1 MSAGSTPETRDRP
14 PAPTGAEQLGRME
27 LSSLLQP
34 NAVKVFGQMT
44 SKKRLFQDLAEI
56 AQAAYGLNASD
67 TVDAL
72 QERES
77 LGPTGVG
84 HGVALPHARLHG
96 LPKVVGVFVRLE
108 KPLDFDSVDR
118 QPVDLVFALF
128 APKDSGVDHLKALA
142 LVSRTMRDP
151 AVCAKLRANTDPAA
165 LHAVLTSARSNQAA

>member
-1 MSAGSTPETRDRP
+1 MDLTTLLK
-14 PAPTGAEQLGRME
+14 PAAVRVLGH
-27 LSSLLQP
+27 
-34 NAVKVFGQMT
+34 AT

-56 AQAAYGLNASD
+56 AHSVYGLNA
-67 TVDAL
+67 TETIDAL

-96 LPKVVGVFVRLE
+96 LDHVVGVFLRLE
-108 KPLDFDSVDR
+108 KPLDFDAVDR

-142 LVSRTMRDP
+142 LVSRTLRDP
-151 AVCAKLRANTDPAA
+151 GTCAKLRANTDPAA
-165 LHAVLTSARSNQAA
+165 LHAVLTEARSSQAA